1 MIRRPPR
8 STRTYTLFPYT
19 TLFRAAR
26 WRIGVDLEL
35 DLDRPGAVRSRKTQV
50 ELARNRVLCQDG
62 LAHRPVHLLL
72 RLCFELE
79 AELSKDFDQRREIR
93 GPLESCIGLPQ
104 QKIEILRET
113 RESMQDAQTRV
124 ALEKIGRAHV

>member
-1 MIRRPPR
+1 M
-8 STRTYTLFPYT
+8 
-19 TLFRAAR
+19 
-26 WRIGVDLEL
+26 RISDWSSDVCSSDL
-35 DLDRPGAVRSRKTQV
+35 
-50 ELARNRVLCQDG
+50 DG

-124 ALEKIGRAHV
+124 ALEKRDIEKDRKSTRLNSSH

>member
-1 MIRRPPR
+1 M
-8 STRTYTLFPYT
+8 
-19 TLFRAAR
+19 
-26 WRIGVDLEL
+26 GVDLEL

-50 ELARNRVLCQDG
+50 ELARNRVLFQDG

-104 QKIEILRET
+104 QKTEILRET
-113 RESMQDAQTRV
+113 RESKQNAHTRV
-124 ALEKIGRAHV
+124 ALEKRNTKKIGTDRKTVMEGKK

>member
-1 MIRRPPR
+1 M
-8 STRTYTLFPYT
+8 
-19 TLFRAAR
+19 
-26 WRIGVDLEL
+26 RISDWSSDVCSSDL
-35 DLDRPGAVRSRKTQV
+35 V
-50 ELARNRVLCQDG
+50 ELARNRVLFQDG

-113 RESMQDAQTRV
+113 REYMQDAKTRV
-124 ALEKIGRAHV
+124 ALEKRDIEKNRPEERSVGQEGVSTEK

>member
-50 ELARNRVLCQDG
+50 ELARNRVLFQDG

-79 AELSKDFDQRREIR
+79 AELSNDRSEEHTSELQSLMRISYAVFFLKKKRTARDSSRQS
-93 GPLESCIGLPQ
+93 PHIG
-104 QKIEILRET
+104 KTHILT
-113 RESMQDAQTRV
+113 T
-124 ALEKIGRAHV
+124 